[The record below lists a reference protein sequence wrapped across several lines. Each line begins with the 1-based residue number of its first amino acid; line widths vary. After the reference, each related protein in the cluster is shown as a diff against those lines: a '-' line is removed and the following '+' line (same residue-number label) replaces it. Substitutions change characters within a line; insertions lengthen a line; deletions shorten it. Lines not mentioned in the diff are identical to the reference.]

1 MDSERIDWFSECGVD
16 RKIDT
21 GLLGRVKASLL
32 RRKRNKARRSN
43 DMDPT
48 NLILRHNRVFGIDSS
63 DPSAAIRKD
72 LRTIPPESSV
82 DPGPLEFNIH
92 EPREAERPFDSYQ
105 TEEQQVTVPEN
116 TVSVTDGGIAIPT
129 GEVGT
134 CGVANFEPNI
144 HPETERIPA
153 ESDDFFKEIGQKYGG
168 QTETIAETVEV
179 IEVPVCDVP
188 EISAEVA
195 EFEDART
202 EDIIQYV
209 EGEIVRE
216 TRQTAI
222 DDPAFDVAGAPA
234 SAEPVL
240 VRQER
245 LDVEFEP
252 PAYKGDLA
260 TDLAAANAAA
270 ETVAEAVT
278 SQSVLMEETEA
289 VPETSEVPA
298 SETAEVPALAA
309 PSSADALALA
319 PIEVPSMLAAPAE
332 TNEISEPAPASL
344 FDEARERNAS
354 NAEAEM
360 YSAAVADAFESQI
373 AEVEASGASAD
384 VCSVQIAQIM
394 GGMLIASR
402 IAAGAVAEPVEEI
415 VVEEAIEEAPA
426 EAVVEEVTAEP
437 VQERDIS
444 GLYEAARAR
453 NSSNAEAGRYGP
465 SAADAFESQ
474 IAEVEASGASADACT
489 VQLAQIMGG
498 MIIASQTAAN
508 AVPAPVEETIEEAPA
523 EAVVEEIVEPVQ
535 ERDISGLYEAARA
548 RNSSFAEA
556 GRYGPAEASVFESQ
570 ISEVEA
576 SGASADACSVQ
587 LAQIMGGMIIATQTA
602 ANAVPAPVEEPVEE
616 VIVPAV
622 EEPVQMDDGSVL
634 EAISSMGMPAFAAAE
649 ETEDV
654 QGILDAISSME
665 MPAFAVPE
673 EPSEDVKAML
683 EAMASMGMPRFE
695 MPAEP
700 VEVQAPAEPAP
711 VVEETVTEDVP
722 AEDKSGVS
730 FRFGQ
735 SSYRGAVRGTVVRF
749 VFGSVWSH

>member
-270 ETVAEAVT
+270 EAVAEAVT

-319 PIEVPSMLAAPAE
+319 PTEVPSMLAAPAE
-332 TNEISEPAPASL
+332 TYEIAEPAPASL
-344 FDEARERNAS
+344 FAEARERNAS

-402 IAAGAVAEPVEEI
+402 IAAGAVAEPVE
-415 VVEEAIEEAPA
+415 

-616 VIVPAV
+616 VIAPAV

-665 MPAFAVPE
+665 MPAFAVPA

-749 VFGSVWSH
+749 VFGSVSN

>member
-270 ETVAEAVT
+270 EAVAEAVT

-498 MIIASQTAAN
+498 MIIA
-508 AVPAPVEETIEEAPA
+508 
-523 EAVVEEIVEPVQ
+523 
-535 ERDISGLYEAARA
+535 
-548 RNSSFAEA
+548 
-556 GRYGPAEASVFESQ
+556 
-570 ISEVEA
+570 
-576 SGASADACSVQ
+576 
-587 LAQIMGGMIIATQTA
+587 TQTA

-616 VIVPAV
+616 VIAPAV

-683 EAMASMGMPRFE
+683 EAMASMGMPQFE

-700 VEVQAPAEPAP
+700 AEVQAPAKPAP
-711 VVEETVTEDVP
+711 AVTETVSEPVTEDVP

-735 SSYRGAVRGTVVRF
+735 SSYKGAVRGTVVRF

>member
-270 ETVAEAVT
+270 EAVAEAVT

-289 VPETSEVPA
+289 VPETAEVPA

-319 PIEVPSMLAAPAE
+319 PTEVPSMLAAPAE
-332 TNEISEPAPASL
+332 TYEIAEPAPASL
-344 FDEARERNAS
+344 FAEARERNAS

-402 IAAGAVAEPVEEI
+402 IAAGAVAEPVE
-415 VVEEAIEEAPA
+415 

-587 LAQIMGGMIIATQTA
+587 LAQIMGGMIIATQTV
-602 ANAVPAPVEEPVEE
+602 ANAVPA
-616 VIVPAV
+616 PAV

-665 MPAFAVPE
+665 MPAFAVPA

-749 VFGSVWSH
+749 VFGSVSN

>member
-270 ETVAEAVT
+270 EAVAEAVT

-289 VPETSEVPA
+289 VPETVEVPA
-298 SETAEVPALAA
+298 TETAEVPALAA

-319 PIEVPSMLAAPAE
+319 PTEVPSMLAAPAE
-332 TNEISEPAPASL
+332 TYEIAEPAPASL
-344 FDEARERNAS
+344 FAEARERNAS

-402 IAAGAVAEPVEEI
+402 IAAGAVAEPVEE
-415 VVEEAIEEAPA
+415 
-426 EAVVEEVTAEP
+426 AVVEEVTAEP
-437 VQERDIS
+437 VQEKDIS

-587 LAQIMGGMIIATQTA
+587 LAQIMGGMIIATQTV
-602 ANAVPAPVEEPVEE
+602 ANAVPA
-616 VIVPAV
+616 PAV

-665 MPAFAVPE
+665 MPAFAVPA

-749 VFGSVWSH
+749 VFGSVSN

>member
-168 QTETIAETVEV
+168 RTETIAETVEV

-270 ETVAEAVT
+270 EAVAEAVT

-354 NAEAEM
+354 NAEAGM
-360 YSAAVADAFESQI
+360 YSATVADAFESQI

-415 VVEEAIEEAPA
+415 
-426 EAVVEEVTAEP
+426 VVEEVTAEP

-474 IAEVEASGASADACT
+474 IAEVEASGASADACM

-556 GRYGPAEASVFESQ
+556 GRYGPAEASVFEFQ

-576 SGASADACSVQ
+576 SGAFADACSVQ

-616 VIVPAV
+616 VIAPAV

-649 ETEDV
+649 EPEDV

-665 MPAFAVPE
+665 MPSFAVPE

-683 EAMASMGMPRFE
+683 EAMASMGMPQFE

-700 VEVQAPAEPAP
+700 AEVQAPAEPAP
-711 VVEETVTEDVP
+711 AVTETVSEPVTEDVP

-735 SSYRGAVRGTVVRF
+735 SSYKGAVRGTVVRF